1 MGEGAARAR
10 RPHTLSLLSFAR
22 SRPGQRA
29 FSLSLSPCSPRRA
42 APRCAAR
49 SYFLLLARRFRA
61 DPGDHTARPLFRASL
76 WYLPVFLFLFVFH
89 ASSWHAID
97 APEPAPAMATATAGD
112 AAGAAE
118 GAARARAR
126 GSSYGAAIEHA
137 VASWRAAGRELCAH
151 VLFVDAVVGGR
162 QAGAIRALFGSGDD
176 GGAGGGGAV
185 PPPASAREGAL
196 VVTSGAA
203 AAASELDAGGVSA
216 AAACPVVVGARA
228 GESAK
233 RGVQAAAAAV
243 GATLA
248 RSEVRE

>member
-1 MGEGAARAR
+1 
-10 RPHTLSLLSFAR
+10 L
-22 SRPGQRA
+22 
-29 FSLSLSPCSPRRA
+29 PRRA
-42 APRCAAR
+42 APHCAAR

-162 QAGAIRALFGSGDD
+162 QAGAIRALFGTGGGDVD
-176 GGAGGGGAV
+176 GGGGGGAV

-196 VVTSGAA
+196 VVTAGAA

-248 RSEVRE
+248 RSDVRE

>member
-1 MGEGAARAR
+1 M
-10 RPHTLSLLSFAR
+10 
-22 SRPGQRA
+22 
-29 FSLSLSPCSPRRA
+29 PRRA

-162 QAGAIRALFGSGDD
+162 QAGAIRALFGSGGDVD
-176 GGAGGGGAV
+176 GGGGGGAV